1 MPKKTKEPNG
11 SKKNEDILKTIE
23 RKAKSITNMLKKE
36 FKKETEKAP
45 KKNASKKNTTTKK
58 STTKKS
64 TKLASPEEELKQD
77 VPKKETKTKSSS
89 KTETKKSTTKTTSK
103 SSKTTTKAT
112 SKPKDFSP
120 EYYDLPF
127 RYNQTVVKIL
137 AQTPT
142 NLFVYWDISD
152 SDRENLKQ
160 HFGKYFFE
168 ITKPVLIVHNET
180 LNYAFEVDIDDFAN
194 SWYIKVNDS
203 NCEYKIEL
211 GRRPIPINY
220 NYMPSYD
227 IEKEG
232 PIKPIKTPY
241 IYISSSNE
249 LESPN
254 DRVLFNNKNKIAF
267 RNIKTNAIIEK
278 DISNFPFIKNGSSF
292 TSIYELY
299 KDLFKNEFDKNMFNL
314 HNPSS
319 GGNPSSGSLS
329 SKFK

>member
-1 MPKKTKEPNG
+1 
-11 SKKNEDILKTIE
+11 
-23 RKAKSITNMLKKE
+23 
-36 FKKETEKAP
+36 
-45 KKNASKKNTTTKK
+45 
-58 STTKKS
+58 
-64 TKLASPEEELKQD
+64 
-77 VPKKETKTKSSS
+77 
-89 KTETKKSTTKTTSK
+89 
-103 SSKTTTKAT
+103 
-112 SKPKDFSP
+112 
-120 EYYDLPF
+120 
-127 RYNQTVVKIL
+127 
-137 AQTPT
+137 
-142 NLFVYWDISD
+142 
-152 SDRENLKQ
+152 
-160 HFGKYFFE
+160 
-168 ITKPVLIVHNET
+168 
-180 LNYAFEVDIDDFAN
+180 
-194 SWYIKVNDS
+194 
-203 NCEYKIEL
+203 
-211 GRRPIPINY
+211 
-220 NYMPSYD
+220 MPSYD

-232 PIKPIKTPY
+232 SIKPIKTPY